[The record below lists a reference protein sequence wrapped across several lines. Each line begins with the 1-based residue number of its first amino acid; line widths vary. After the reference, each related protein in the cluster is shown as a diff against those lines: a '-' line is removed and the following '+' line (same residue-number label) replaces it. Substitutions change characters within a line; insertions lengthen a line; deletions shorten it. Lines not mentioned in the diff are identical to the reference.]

1 MVTSWGVRS
10 SGRGGRECVGEHRRR
25 MCVCSRFA
33 SRPAEGATR
42 TGNNVTLR
50 LGETAILRCYLEG
63 HVGRVAWLN
72 RSSIVFAGSDK
83 WSSDPRVTLVGVA
96 GGGEY
101 SLRVAQLTPRDE
113 GTYTCSVQTPSS
125 GPHTTHYHLIVQV
138 PPRITNISGDVTVNE
153 GANVT
158 ISCWG
163 MGQPEPSITW
173 RHLSPAAKDDEYE
186 GEFLEIEGISR
197 DQAGE
202 YQCSATND
210 IASTDTRK
218 VRVTVNYPPS
228 GLEVRSN
235 GMLVGR
241 LGSLRCEAAAVPL
254 PSFLWFKENKR
265 LQDGVSGVSIRTE
278 GRRSTLSFHNVTE
291 LHYGNYTCQATNPLG
306 LSTVSLLATRSHS
319 PSYPTPIQAG
329 DSYAQEDPS
338 SNGHQSPARAVAGL
352 VLVLAA
358 SAALSFSAQ

>member
-1 MVTSWGVRS
+1 MNPLLLLLPLLLPSFS
-10 SGRGGRECVGEHRRR
+10 LIL
-25 MCVCSRFA
+25 VCATGFA
-33 SRPAEGATR
+33 SRPAEGETR

-63 HVGRVAWLN
+63 HVSRFAWLN
-72 RSSIVFAGSDK
+72 RSSILFAGSDK
-83 WSSDPRVTLVGVA
+83 WSSDPRVTLVRVA

-101 SLRVAQLTPRDE
+101 SLRVAQLTPQDE
-113 GTYTCSVQTPSS
+113 GTYTCVVQTSSS
-125 GPHTTHYHLIVQV
+125 GLHITHYHLIVQV

-186 GEFLEIEGISR
+186 GDFLEIEGISR

-218 VRVTVNYPPS
+218 VRITVNYPPS

-291 LHYGNYTCQATNPLG
+291 LHYGNYTCQANNPLG

-319 PSYPTPIQAG
+319 HSYPTPIQG

-338 SNGHQSPARAVAGL
+338 SSGPQSPAQAVAGL
-352 VLVLAA
+352 ALVLAA
-358 SAALSFSAQ
+358 SAALSLSAQ

>member
-1 MVTSWGVRS
+1 MNPLLLLLLLPSFS
-10 SGRGGRECVGEHRRR
+10 LIL
-25 MCVCSRFA
+25 VCATGFA

-63 HVGRVAWLN
+63 HVGRAAWLN
-72 RSSIVFAGSDK
+72 RSIIVFAGSDK

-291 LHYGNYTCQATNPLG
+291 LHYGNYTCQANNPLG

-319 PSYPTPIQAG
+319 PSYPTPIQG

-338 SNGHQSPARAVAGL
+338 SSGPQSPARAVAGL
-352 VLVLAA
+352 AVAGLALVLAA
-358 SAALSFSAQ
+358 SAALSLSAQ